1 MSLNYRCRCFL
12 FFFLLIQL
20 MFGWIKVIP
29 LLNTEQYA
37 KQYNKV
43 CLEKNTW
50 IKNFRESKRFTLHI
64 LNTLIFPDIIL
75 KIVAFHDFLLKAFWA
90 SQPANGWSNHG
101 MRQFSKSICN
111 VRKKYHSYNYH
122 SVYSTKLLQ
131 QSKRITGN
139 FTKSY
144 EISRREAQRFYY
156 ENWKMMKIHLKNHSI
171 NRNPFSVLM
180 REHYIEN
187 MERIMM
193 NSGLSS

>member
-1 MSLNYRCRCFL
+1 MKHNMSLNYRCRCFL

-64 LNTLIFPDIIL
+64 LNTLILPAIIL

-101 MRQFSKSICN
+101 MRQFSKLWREGSIYLYAMWEKN
-111 VRKKYHSYNYH
+111 IILKIIIQYILQNY
-122 SVYSTKLLQ
+122 YS
-131 QSKRITGN
+131 
-139 FTKSY
+139 
-144 EISRREAQRFYY
+144 
-156 ENWKMMKIHLKNHSI
+156 
-171 NRNPFSVLM
+171 NPN
-180 REHYIEN
+180 E
-187 MERIMM
+187 
-193 NSGLSS
+193 